1 MSKHAHKKNDTDTPE
16 NPGSLH
22 EAGSAQ
28 EFGSGSPAAETPR
41 AEAGGEGLA
50 VLAQKDELIA
60 KLQEEVSS
68 LKDQYLRKLA
78 DYENFRKRMFREKDE
93 AVGYANSQLLSDLVG
108 VLDDFDRAVKSSE
121 SSRDFQSLHDGVAMI
136 HRSLLNTLETKY
148 ALSRYDSQ
156 GEAFDPNRH
165 EAMMSE
171 EGECDEPVVAEEY
184 VKGYMLKDRV
194 LRSAK
199 VKVMMPNKAAGA
211 AEAE

>member
-1 MSKHAHKKNDTDTPE
+1 MSKHAYKKNDTDTPE
-16 NPGSLH
+16 SPGPAPGAASAP
-22 EAGSAQ
+22 EAGAASR
-28 EFGSGSPAAETPR
+28 PAEAPR
-41 AEAGGEGLA
+41 SEAGGEGLA
-50 VLAQKDELIA
+50 VLAEKDELIA

-78 DYENFRKRMFREKDE
+78 DYENFRKRMFREKDD

-108 VLDDFDRAVKSSE
+108 VLDDFDRAVRSSE
-121 SSRDFQSLHDGVAMI
+121 SSRDFQSLHDGIAMI

-156 GEAFDPNRH
+156 GEAFDPNKH

-171 EGECDEPVVAEEY
+171 EGDCDEPVVADEY

-199 VKVMMPNKAAGA
+199 VKVLMPNKVAPA

>member
-16 NPGSLH
+16 NPGSTPEAASTA
-22 EAGSAQ
+22 EAG
-28 EFGSGSPAAETPR
+28 AATRSTEAPR

-50 VLAQKDELIA
+50 VLAEKDELIA

-156 GEAFDPNRH
+156 GEPFDPNKH
-165 EAMMSE
+165 EAMMSV

-211 AEAE
+211 AETE

>member
-16 NPGSLH
+16 NPGSAPDAGPAT
-22 EAGSAQ
+22 EAGAASR
-28 EFGSGSPAAETPR
+28 PAEAPR

-93 AVGYANSQLLSDLVG
+93 AVGYANSQLLSDLVV

-156 GEAFDPNRH
+156 GEAFDPNKH

-171 EGECDEPVVAEEY
+171 EGDCDEPIVAEEY
-184 VKGYMLKDRV
+184 VKGYMLKDRI

-211 AEAE
+211 AETE